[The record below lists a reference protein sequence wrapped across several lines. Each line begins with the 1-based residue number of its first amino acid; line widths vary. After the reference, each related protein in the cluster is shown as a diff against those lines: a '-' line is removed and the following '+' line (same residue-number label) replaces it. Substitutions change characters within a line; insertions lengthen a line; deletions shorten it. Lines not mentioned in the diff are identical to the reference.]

1 MHVEAAFM
9 TATPSAM
16 TLSHLNLDVT
26 DLDRSER
33 FYRDVLGLLVTR
45 RSDSLFI
52 RCGDAI
58 LVLAAG
64 APVIG
69 GTFHFGFRVAD
80 DAAVDAW
87 FLRLRAL
94 DVPVIDMPAHRGSV
108 FVGRLCDPDGYAI
121 EIYADHPES

>member
-1 MHVEAAFM
+1 
-9 TATPSAM
+9 M

-64 APVIG
+64 PPIEG

-87 FLRLRAL
+87 FARLRTL
-94 DVPVIDMPAHRGSV
+94 DVPVVEMPARRGSV
-108 FVGRLCDPDGYAI
+108 FVGRLRDPDGYAI
-121 EIYADHPES
+121 EIYADHPET